1 MLQTVK
7 FSRTPQSLR
16 LEIATLEAQLLDQ
29 ERYHVEQVSVLENER
44 RVREKECDALR
55 DQFNAKMAELAKQ

>member
-1 MLQTVK
+1 MQAAKLH
-7 FSRTPQSLR
+7 RTPQSLR
-16 LEIATLEAQLLDQ
+16 LEVATLEAQLLDQ

-55 DQFNAKMAELAKQ
+55 EQFNVKMAELADQ